1 MAENNDVRMRVGYEV
16 DARSISEIIQSTK
29 RISDALKAVRSESG
43 TVEMTAQRL
52 ALGFD
57 AIGRS
62 AQIDRVVA
70 DFREARAGGED
81 LQRAIQRVVTEIDRL
96 GASEAEI
103 DRVTRSLSEM
113 GGAAASA
120 TRQVST
126 AQAGGGAVRSG
137 GGTRSGVVSIGTS
150 SLAGAG
156 DAATA
161 QTVNAV
167 TNVTGALTMLGPA
180 AAVAVGAVELF
191 SVAMRNA
198 ENAAKR
204 AISEINRELDR
215 NAELRRDL
223 FGMTT
228 DEVNAYIDRQRSSFE
243 QTRADL
249 EDAFAARDTFWE
261 ESDWVARTRIGAGT
275 DAVWNE
281 LTERINGL
289 NAELAGTS
297 DNMADAIDW
306 VNAGKTADADRE
318 AAARAMTEAEEQLA
332 QTRLDAIE
340 QQRRFE
346 LSALDLAR
354 TGTMDDFNARLRD
367 MDIDRAA
374 LDRARQSVW
383 ELGLST
389 EVARAQAEAYTEQI
403 VRLTEEEQWLLAHV
417 KPVIEARE
425 KEAAALERLN
435 QSAEARGRLMDAV
448 TAAVEAQE
456 AVTAAQTAINEYSAE
471 AGERLAA
478 LETERQEK
486 LAELRERYA
495 EQEIRAQEDTRDNI
509 ARIQRQAGRSIE
521 EAIANRDAVANTQA
535 RRRAEDQLTD
545 EQQQAAKE
553 SQRRRQ
559 DYAKQEREAISAAN
573 KQLQI
578 EVQKFNKELLVR
590 QQALQRSLIDLANA
604 KEAERM
610 LAAQAGVVI
619 ANQAYTTGITIG
631 SSLVQGFIQGS
642 QMAAAQNRTTQVV
655 YNMTA
660 YTVPTTEIQRQ
671 VRAALDASFTQITRG
686 GR

>member
-1 MAENNDVRMRVGYEV
+1 MADNNDVRMRVGYEV

-137 GGTRSGVVSIGTS
+137 GGTRSGVVSIGAS

-249 EDAFAARDTFWE
+249 EDAFAARDTLWE

-281 LTERINGL
+281 LTDRINGL
-289 NAELAGTS
+289 NAQLAGTS

-383 ELGLST
+383 ELGLTT

-403 VRLTEEEQWLLAHV
+403 VRLTEQEQWLLAHV

-456 AVTAAQTAINEYSAE
+456 AVAAAQTAINEYSAE

-486 LAELRERYA
+486 LAELRERYS

-535 RRRAEDQLTD
+535 RRRAEDQLSD

-559 DYAKQEREAISAAN
+559 DYAKQEREAVTAAN

-642 QMAAAQNRTTQVV
+642 QMAAAQNRTAQVV

>member
-1 MAENNDVRMRVGYEV
+1 MADNNDVRMRVGYEV

-29 RISDALKAVRSESG
+29 RISDALKAVRSESSAA
-43 TVEMTAQRL
+43 ELSAQRL

-57 AIGRS
+57 TIGRS
-62 AQIDRVVA
+62 KQISQVVTE
-70 DFREARAGGED
+70 FRAARAGGED
-81 LQRAIQRVVTEIDRL
+81 LQRSIARVVLELDRL
-96 GASEAEI
+96 GASEGEVA
-103 DRVTRSLSEM
+103 RVTRSLEAM
-113 GGAAASA
+113 GGAAATA

-126 AQAGGGAVRSG
+126 AQAGGGAVRAG
-137 GGTRSGVVSIGTS
+137 GGTRSGVINIGTS

-297 DNMADAIDW
+297 DNMADAINW

-559 DYAKQEREAISAAN
+559 DYAKQEREAVTAAN

>member
-1 MAENNDVRMRVGYEV
+1 MADNNDVRMRVGYEV

-29 RISDALKAVRSESG
+29 RISDALKAVRSESSAA
-43 TVEMTAQRL
+43 ELSAQRL

-57 AIGRS
+57 TIGRS
-62 AQIDRVVA
+62 KQISQVVTE
-70 DFREARAGGED
+70 FRAARAGGED
-81 LQRAIQRVVTEIDRL
+81 LQRSIARVVLELDRL
-96 GASEAEI
+96 GASEDEVA
-103 DRVTRSLSEM
+103 RVTRSLEAM
-113 GGAAASA
+113 GGAAATA

-126 AQAGGGAVRSG
+126 AQAGGGAVRAG
-137 GGTRSGVVSIGTS
+137 GGTRSGVINIGTS

-275 DAVWNE
+275 DAVWNA

-383 ELGLST
+383 ELGLTT

-642 QMAAAQNRTTQVV
+642 QMAAAQNRTAQVV